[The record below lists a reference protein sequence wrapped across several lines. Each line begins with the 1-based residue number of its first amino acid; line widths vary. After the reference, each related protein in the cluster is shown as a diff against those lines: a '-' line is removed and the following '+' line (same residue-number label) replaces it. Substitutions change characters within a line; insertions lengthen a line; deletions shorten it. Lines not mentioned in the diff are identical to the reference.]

1 MCIAPDGGR
10 RLAGPE
16 TAALKAAP
24 HGIQPAGLAK
34 PAALPQKPP
43 NQRHP
48 KSDAAPFCM
57 TADVEAFMADFDLG
71 KIRNIGITAH
81 IDAGK
86 TTTTERILYYTG
98 VSHRIGEV
106 HDGNTT
112 TDYMDQ
118 ERERGITITSAAVTC
133 EWKDHRINIIDTP
146 GHIDFNIE
154 VNRSLRVL
162 DGAIFIIEGVAG
174 VQPQSET
181 NWRLADRYNVPR
193 IIFINKL
200 DRTGADF
207 FRAFA
212 TLKEKLDI
220 VALPLQLPI
229 GIEDSFLGVIDLV
242 EMKAIIWE
250 GGELGAKFHDEEI
263 PEAMKEQAAEYR
275 QNLLDTALS
284 VDNEAMEE
292 YFDKGD
298 VSVETLKRCIKAG
311 AISGAFRPVLCGT
324 AFKNKGVQPLLDAVL
339 DYLPSPVDVP
349 GIRVAPEEGQDD
361 DPNARR
367 IKADPNAPFAG
378 LAFKII
384 NDKYG
389 TLTFVRVYAGTLKS
403 SDTVMNTTKGHK
415 ERIGRMFQM
424 HADKRAEIKEVHAG
438 DIAAFVGLKDTGTG
452 DTLASSD
459 DPVVLERMAFPV
471 PVIDIS
477 VEPKTKEGVEKMTL
491 GLQKLA
497 GEDPS
502 LRLKTDQETGQT
514 ILSGMGE
521 LHLEII
527 IDRLKREYGV
537 DANIGAPQV
546 AYRETI
552 SKSHTETYTHK
563 KQSGGSGQYAE
574 VKIVFEPQ
582 ERNEGVLFENKVVGG
597 TVPKEYIPAVEK
609 GIRNQAD
616 TGVLAGFPTVDF
628 KYTLVDGKYHDVDS
642 SALAF
647 EIAAKA
653 CFREGM
659 KKAGPIILEP
669 IMDVEITTPQDHV
682 GDVVGDLNRRRGQ
695 IQNQESS
702 GSTVIVRAH
711 VPLKEMFGYISHL
724 RSMTKGRA
732 SFTMQFHHYD
742 PVPRNIADE
751 IMTKSA

>member
-1 MCIAPDGGR
+1 MSVVPLD
-10 RLAGPE
+10 
-16 TAALKAAP
+16 
-24 HGIQPAGLAK
+24 
-34 PAALPQKPP
+34 
-43 NQRHP
+43 
-48 KSDAAPFCM
+48 
-57 TADVEAFMADFDLG
+57 

-98 VSHRIGEV
+98 VSHKIGEV

-133 EWKDHRINIIDTP
+133 EWKDNRINIIDTP

-181 NWRLADRYNVPR
+181 NWRLADRYKVPR

-229 GIEDSFLGVIDLV
+229 GAEDQFLGVVDLV

-250 GGELGAKFHDEEI
+250 GGELGAKYHYEDI
-263 PEAMKEQAAEYR
+263 PEDLAELAKEHR
-275 QNLLDTALS
+275 QTLLDTALA
-284 VDNEAMEE
+284 VDDAGMEE
-292 YFDKGD
+292 YFEHGD
-298 VSVETLKRCIKAG
+298 VKIETLKRAIKRG
-311 AISGAFRPVLCGT
+311 TIDGAFRPVLCGT
-324 AFKNKGVQPLLDAVL
+324 AFKNKGVQPLLDAVI
-339 DYLPSPVDVP
+339 DYLPSPIDVP
-349 GIRVAPEEGQDD
+349 GISIAAEEGEEDNLTPEQLHEVQ
-361 DPNARR
+361 AKRRR
-367 IKADPNAPFAG
+367 IPADPKAPFAG

-389 TLTFVRVYAGTLKS
+389 TLTFVRVYAGTLKQ
-403 SDTVMNTTKGHK
+403 SDMVLNTTKGHR

-424 HADKRAEIKEVHAG
+424 HADKREEIKEVVAG

-459 DPVVLERMAFPV
+459 DPVILERMAFPV

-477 VEPKTKEGVEKMTL
+477 VEPRTKEAVEKMTL

-527 IDRLKREYGV
+527 IDRLRREYGV
-537 DANIGAPQV
+537 DCNIGAPQV

-552 SKSHTETYTHK
+552 SKPWTEIYTHK

-574 VKIVFEPQ
+574 VKIVFEPL
-582 ERNEGVLFENKVVGG
+582 ERNSGIVFENKVVGG
-597 TVPKEYIPAVEK
+597 SVPKEYIPAVEK
-609 GIRNQAD
+609 GIRVQAD

-653 CFREGM
+653 CFRDGM

-669 IMDVEITTPQDHV
+669 IMDVEVTTPQDHV
-682 GDVVGDLNRRRGQ
+682 GDVVGDLNRRRGT

-702 GSTVIVRAH
+702 GSTVIVRGH

-742 PVPRNIADE
+742 PVPRNVADE
-751 IMTKSA
+751 IMKKSA

>member
-1 MCIAPDGGR
+1 
-10 RLAGPE
+10 
-16 TAALKAAP
+16 
-24 HGIQPAGLAK
+24 
-34 PAALPQKPP
+34 
-43 NQRHP
+43 
-48 KSDAAPFCM
+48 
-57 TADVEAFMADFDLG
+57 
-71 KIRNIGITAH
+71 
-81 IDAGK
+81 
-86 TTTTERILYYTG
+86 
-98 VSHRIGEV
+98 
-106 HDGNTT
+106 
-112 TDYMDQ
+112 
-118 ERERGITITSAAVTC
+118 
-133 EWKDHRINIIDTP
+133 NIIDTP

-200 DRTGADF
+200 DRTGANF
-207 FRAFA
+207 YNAFD

-220 VALPLQLPI
+220 IAIPLQLPI
-229 GIEDSFLGVIDLV
+229 GAEENFVGVVDLIE
-242 EMKAIIWE
+242 MRAIVWE
-250 GGELGAKFHDEEI
+250 GGELGAKFHYEEI
-263 PEAMKEQAAEYR
+263 PADLKEKAAEAR

-284 VDNEAMEE
+284 VDDAAMEE

-298 VSVETLKRCIKAG
+298 VDVATLKRCIKKGTIAG
-311 AISGAFRPVLCGT
+311 DFRPVLCGT
-324 AFKNKGVQPLLDAVL
+324 AFKNKGVQPLLDAVI
-339 DYLPSPVDVP
+339 DFLPAPNDVEGIRIAPPEDEEVDENKLPIIPVD
-349 GIRVAPEEGQDD
+349 
-361 DPNARR
+361 PNG
-367 IKADPNAPFAG
+367 KFAG

-389 TLTFVRVYAGTLKS
+389 TLTFVRVYRGVLKTG
-403 SDTVMNTTKGHK
+403 DTVLNTTKGHK
-415 ERIGRMFQM
+415 ERIGRIYQM
-424 HADKRAEIKEVHAG
+424 HADKREELSEVHAG
-438 DIAAFVGLKDTGTG
+438 DIAAFVGLKDSQTG
-452 DTLASSD
+452 DTLAD
-459 DPVVLERMAFPV
+459 PADPVVLERMTFPI

-477 VEPKTKEGVEKMTL
+477 VEPKTKDGVEKMTL
-491 GLQKLA
+491 ALQKLS

-521 LHLEII
+521 LHLDII
-527 IDRLKREYGV
+527 IDRLRREYGV

-552 SKSHTETYTHK
+552 TQTHVETYTHK
-563 KQSGGSGQYAE
+563 KQSGGSGQFAE
-574 VKIVFEPQ
+574 VKIEFAPV
-582 ERNEGVLFENKVVGG
+582 ERNEGISFENKVVGG
-597 TVPKEYIPAVEK
+597 TVPKEYIPAVDK
-609 GIRNQAD
+609 GIQAQAT

-628 KYTLVDGKYHDVDS
+628 KFTLLDGKYHDVDS

-659 KKAGPIILEP
+659 KKAGPVILEP
-669 IMDVEITTPQDHV
+669 IMDVEVTTPNDHV
-682 GDVVGDLNRRRGQ
+682 GDVVGDLNRRRGM
-695 IQNQESS
+695 IQSQETA
-702 GSTVIVRAH
+702 GSTVMVRAA

-742 PVPRNIADE
+742 PVPRNVAEE
-751 IMTKSA
+751 IMAQSA

>member
-1 MCIAPDGGR
+1 MSATPLD
-10 RLAGPE
+10 
-16 TAALKAAP
+16 
-24 HGIQPAGLAK
+24 
-34 PAALPQKPP
+34 
-43 NQRHP
+43 
-48 KSDAAPFCM
+48 
-57 TADVEAFMADFDLG
+57 

-98 VSHRIGEV
+98 VSHKIGEV
-106 HDGNTT
+106 HEGNTT
-112 TDYMDQ
+112 TDYMEQ

-133 EWKDHRINIIDTP
+133 EWKGTRINIIDTP

-207 FRAFA
+207 YRAFA

-229 GIEDSFLGVIDLV
+229 GEEENFQGVIDLV
-242 EMKAIIWE
+242 ENKAIIWE
-250 GGELGAKFHDEEI
+250 GGELGAKYHDEPI
-263 PEAMKEQAAEYR
+263 PAALAERAAEYR

-284 VDNEAMEE
+284 VDEKAMEE
-292 YFDKGD
+292 YFENGD
-298 VSVETLKRCIKAG
+298 VSVETLKRCIKKG
-311 AISGAFRPVLCGT
+311 TIQGDFRPVLCGT
-324 AFKNKGVQPLLDAVL
+324 AFKNKGVQPLLDAVI

-349 GIRVAPEEGQDD
+349 GISVASEEGEEEGLDADQIKEL
-361 DPNARR
+361 AAKRRR
-367 IKADPNAPFAG
+367 IKADPTAPFAG

-389 TLTFVRVYAGTLKS
+389 TLTFVRVYSGTLKS
-403 SDTVMNTTKGHK
+403 GDMVMNTTKGHR

-424 HADKRAEIKEVHAG
+424 HADKRAEIKEVAAG

-452 DTLASSD
+452 DTLASSE

-477 VEPKTKEGVEKMTL
+477 VEPRTKEAVEKMTI

-502 LRLKTDQETGQT
+502 LRLRTDQETGQT

-527 IDRLKREYGV
+527 IDRLRREYNV
-537 DANIGAPQV
+537 DCNIGAPQV

-552 SKSHTETYTHK
+552 SLAHTETYTHK

-574 VKIVFEPQ
+574 VKIVFEPL
-582 ERNEGVLFENKVVGG
+582 ERNSGIVFENQVVGG
-597 TVPKEYIPAVEK
+597 SVPKEYIPAVEK
-609 GIRNQAD
+609 GIRVQAD

-628 KYTLVDGKYHDVDS
+628 KFTLVDGKYHDVDS

-682 GDVVGDLNRRRGQ
+682 GDVVGDLNRRRGM

-702 GSTVIVRAH
+702 GTTVIVRAH

-742 PVPRNIADE
+742 PVPRNVADE
-751 IMTKSA
+751 IMKKSA

>member
-1 MCIAPDGGR
+1 MGQ
-10 RLAGPE
+10 
-16 TAALKAAP
+16 AAP
-24 HGIQPAGLAK
+24 LRRRP
-34 PAALPQKPP
+34 ALPHGGLTVAHSPL
-43 NQRHP
+43 
-48 KSDAAPFCM
+48 
-57 TADVEAFMADFDLG
+57 E

-98 VSHRIGEV
+98 KSHKIGEV

-112 TDYMDQ
+112 TDYMEQ
-118 ERERGITITSAAVTC
+118 ERERGITITSAAVTAM
-133 EWKDHRINIIDTP
+133 WNDNRINIIDTP

-207 FRAFA
+207 YKAAA
-212 TLKEKLDI
+212 TLTEKLGI
-220 VALPLQLPI
+220 NWVALQLPI
-229 GIEDSFLGVIDLV
+229 GIEDQLKGVVDLV
-242 EMKAIIWE
+242 EMKALIWE
-250 GGELGAKFHDEEI
+250 GDELGAKYHEAPI
-263 PEAMKEQAAEYR
+263 PADMADKVAEFR
-275 QNLLDTALS
+275 QKLLDTA
-284 VDNEAMEE
+284 VGIDETAMEE
-292 YFDKGD
+292 YFADGD
-298 VSVETLKRCIKAG
+298 VTVATLKRCIKKG
-311 AISGAFRPVLCGT
+311 TISGEFRPVLCGS
-324 AFKNKGVQPLLDAVL
+324 AFKNKGVQPLLDAVI
-339 DYLPSPVDVP
+339 DYLPSPVDVE
-349 GIRVAPEEGQDD
+349 GIKVAPEEGQDET
-361 DPNARR
+361 AERR
-367 IKADPNAPFAG
+367 IIPVKPEGPFAG

-389 TLTFVRVYAGTLKS
+389 NLTFVRVYSGVLRQG
-403 SDTVMNTTKGHK
+403 DMVMNTTKGHK

-424 HADKRAEIKEVHAG
+424 HADKREEIKEVIAG

-452 DTLASSD
+452 DTLASAE

-477 VEPKTKEGVEKMTL
+477 VEPKTKDAVEKMSIGL
-491 GLQKLA
+491 GKLA

-502 LRLKTDQETGQT
+502 LRVKTDQETGQT

-527 IDRLKREYGV
+527 VDRLRREYNV
-537 DANIGAPQV
+537 DCNIGAPQV

-552 SKSHTETYTHK
+552 TKPHTETYTHK

-574 VKIVFEPQ
+574 VKIIFEPL
-582 ERNEGVLFENKVVGG
+582 ERNTGIEFVNAIVGG
-597 TVPKEYIPAVEK
+597 SVPKEYIPAVDK
-609 GIRNQAD
+609 GIKVQAD

-628 KYTLVDGKYHDVDS
+628 KFSLVDGKYHDVDS

-659 KKAGPIILEP
+659 KKAGPVILEP
-669 IMDVEITTPQDHV
+669 IMDVEVTTPQDHV
-682 GDVVGDLNRRRGQ
+682 GDVVGDLNRRRGV
-695 IQNQESS
+695 IQNQDMAGTS
-702 GSTVIVRAH
+702 VIVRAH
-711 VPLKEMFGYISHL
+711 VPLKEMFGYISNL
-724 RSMTKGRA
+724 RGMTKGRA
-732 SFTMQFHHYD
+732 SFSMQFHHYD
-742 PVPRNIADE
+742 PVPRNVADE
-751 IMTKSA
+751 IMKAAG

>member
-1 MCIAPDGGR
+1 MPGTSLD
-10 RLAGPE
+10 RL
-16 TAALKAAP
+16 
-24 HGIQPAGLAK
+24 
-34 PAALPQKPP
+34 
-43 NQRHP
+43 
-48 KSDAAPFCM
+48 
-57 TADVEAFMADFDLG
+57 
-71 KIRNIGITAH
+71 RNIGITAH

-112 TDYMDQ
+112 TDYMEQ

-207 FRAFA
+207 YRANQ
-212 TLKEKLDI
+212 TLKDKLDI

-229 GIEDSFLGVIDLV
+229 GIEDKFLGVVDLV
-242 EMKAIIWE
+242 EMKAVIWE
-250 GGELGAKFHDEEI
+250 GGELGARYHDEPI
-263 PEAMKEQAAEYR
+263 PADLLEQAKEYR
-275 QNLLDTALS
+275 QTLLDTALS
-284 VDNEAMEE
+284 VDDAAMEE

-298 VSVETLKRCIKAG
+298 VAVATLKRCIKAG
-311 AISGAFRPVLCGT
+311 TISGAFRPVLCGT
-324 AFKNKGVQPLLDAVL
+324 AFKNKGVQPLLDAVV

-349 GIRVAPEEGQDD
+349 GISIAAGEGEEDGEYSDR
-361 DPNARR
+361 RR

-403 SDTVMNTTKGHK
+403 GDTVLNTTKDHR

-424 HADKRAEIKEVHAG
+424 HADKRAEIKEVSAG
-438 DIAAFVGLKDTGTG
+438 DIAAFVGLKDTVTG
-452 DTLASSD
+452 DTLAAAS

-477 VEPKTKEGVEKMTL
+477 VEPRTKEAVEKMSL

-502 LRLKTDQETGQT
+502 LRLRTDQESGQT

-527 IDRLKREYGV
+527 IDRLRREYGV
-537 DANIGAPQV
+537 EADIGAPQV

-552 SKSHTETYTHK
+552 TRPHTETYTHK
-563 KQSGGSGQYAE
+563 KQTGGSGQYAE
-574 VKIVFEPQ
+574 VKIVFEPM
-582 ERNEGVLFENKVVGG
+582 ERNAGVVFENKVVGG
-597 TVPKEYIPAVEK
+597 SVPKEYIPAVEK
-609 GIRNQAD
+609 GIKVQAD

-653 CFREGM
+653 CFRDGM
-659 KKAGPIILEP
+659 KKAAPIILEP
-669 IMDVEITTPQDHV
+669 IMDVEVTTPNDHV
-682 GDVVGDLNRRRGQ
+682 GDVVGDLNRRRGHV
-695 IQNQESS
+695 QNQESS

-711 VPLKEMFGYISHL
+711 VPLKEMFGYISDL

-751 IMTKSA
+751 IMAKSA

>member
-1 MCIAPDGGR
+1 MARSHPIDR
-10 RLAGPE
+10 YRNF
-16 TAALKAAP
+16 
-24 HGIQPAGLAK
+24 GI
-34 PAALPQKPP
+34 
-43 NQRHP
+43 
-48 KSDAAPFCM
+48 M
-57 TADVEAFMADFDLG
+57 
-71 KIRNIGITAH
+71 AH

-98 VSHRIGEV
+98 KSHRIGEV

-112 TDYMDQ
+112 TDYMEQ
-118 ERERGITITSAAVTC
+118 ERERGITITSAAVTAV
-133 EWKDHRINIIDTP
+133 WKDYRINVIDTP

-162 DGAIFIIEGVAG
+162 DGAVFIIEGVAG

-207 FRAFA
+207 YRAA
-212 TLKEKLDI
+212 DTLTEKLGI
-220 VALPLQLPI
+220 NWVTLQLPI
-229 GIEDSFLGVIDLV
+229 GIEDTFKGVVDLV
-242 EMKAIIWE
+242 EMKAIIWK
-250 GGELGAKFHDEEI
+250 GDELGALYEDAPI
-263 PEAMKEQAAEYR
+263 PADLADKAAEYR
-275 QNLLDTALS
+275 QKLVDT
-284 VDNEAMEE
+284 VVGIDNTAMEE

-298 VSVETLKRCIKAG
+298 VSVETLKRCIKLG
-311 AISGAFRPVLCGT
+311 TISGEFRPVLCGT
-324 AFKNKGVQPLLDAVL
+324 AFKNKGVQPLLDAVV
-339 DYLPSPVDVP
+339 DYLPSPIDVP
-349 GIRVAPEEGQDD
+349 GIKVAPDEGFDETQE
-361 DPNARR
+361 RR
-367 IKADPNAPFAG
+367 HIPADETAPFAG

-389 TLTFVRVYAGTLKS
+389 NLTFVRVYRGTLRQG
-403 SDTVMNTTKGHK
+403 DMIMNTTKGHR

-424 HADKRAEIKEVHAG
+424 HADKREEIKEVIAG

-452 DTLASSD
+452 DTLASQD

-477 VEPKTKEGVEKMTL
+477 VEPKTKDAVEKMQIGL
-491 GLQKLA
+491 GKLA

-502 LRLKTDQETGQT
+502 LRVKTDQESGQT

-527 IDRLKREYGV
+527 VDRLRREYNV
-537 DANIGAPQV
+537 ECNIGAPQV

-552 SKSHTETYTHK
+552 TKPHTEIYTHK

-574 VKIVFEPQ
+574 VKIVFEPK
-582 ERNEGVLFENKVVGG
+582 ERNEGIEFVNGVVGG
-597 TVPKEYIPAVEK
+597 SVPREYIPAVEK
-609 GIRNQAD
+609 GIKVQAD

-628 KYTLVDGKYHDVDS
+628 KYTLIDGKYHDVDS

-659 KKAGPIILEP
+659 KKASPVILEP
-669 IMDVEITTPQDHV
+669 IMDVEVTTPQDHV
-682 GDVVGDLNRRRGQ
+682 GDVVGDLNRRRGV
-695 IQNQESS
+695 IQSQDMAGTS
-702 GSTVIVRAH
+702 VIVRAH
-711 VPLKEMFGYISHL
+711 VPLKEMFGYISNL
-724 RSMTKGRA
+724 RGMTKGRA
-732 SFTMQFHHYD
+732 SFSMQFHHYD
-742 PVPRNIADE
+742 PVPRNVADE
-751 IMTKSA
+751 IMKKSA

>member
-1 MCIAPDGGR
+1 M
-10 RLAGPE
+10 AGTP
-16 TAALKAAP
+16 L
-24 HGIQPAGLAK
+24 
-34 PAALPQKPP
+34 
-43 NQRHP
+43 
-48 KSDAAPFCM
+48 D
-57 TADVEAFMADFDLG
+57 

-98 VSHRIGEV
+98 MSHRIGEV

-112 TDYMDQ
+112 TDYMEQ

-133 EWKDHRINIIDTP
+133 EWNDHRINIIDTP

-200 DRTGADF
+200 DRTGGDF

-229 GIEDSFLGVIDLV
+229 GAEDKFAGVVDLV
-242 EMKAIIWE
+242 EMQAIIWE
-250 GGELGAKFHDEEI
+250 GGELGAKYHYEPI
-263 PEAMKEQAAEYR
+263 PADLAEQAKEYR
-275 QNLLDTALS
+275 QLLLDTALS
-284 VDNEAMEE
+284 VDDAAMEE
-292 YFDKGD
+292 YFEKGD
-298 VSVETLKRCIKAG
+298 VEVATLKRCIKAG
-311 AISGAFRPVLCGT
+311 TISGAFRPVLCGT
-324 AFKNKGVQPLLDAVL
+324 AFKNKGVQPLLDAVV
-339 DYLPSPVDVP
+339 DYLPSPIDVP
-349 GIRVAPEEGQDD
+349 GISIAAGEGEEDGEHSDR
-361 DPNARR
+361 RR
-367 IKADPNAPFAG
+367 IKADPSAPFAG

-403 SDTVMNTTKGHK
+403 GDTVMNTTKGHR

-452 DTLASSD
+452 DTLASQQ

-477 VEPKTKEGVEKMTL
+477 VEPRTKEAVEKMSL

-497 GEDPS
+497 AEDPS
-502 LRLKTDQETGQT
+502 LRLRTDQETGQT

-527 IDRLKREYGV
+527 IDRLRREYGV

-552 SKSHTETYTHK
+552 SRPHTETYTH
-563 KQSGGSGQYAE
+563 QEADRRLRPVRGGEDRVRAAGPQRGRGVREQGGRRVGAEGIHPRGGEGHQAAGRDRRAGRLPDGGLQVLAARRQVPRCRLLDAGVRDRREVVLPRRHEAGRADHPGAADGRGGHHAGGSCGRCGGRPEPPPRHDPEPGEHRIDGDRAGPCSPEGDVRLHFRSAKHDQGTGVVHHAVPPLRSGAAE
-574 VKIVFEPQ
+574 HRGRDHGQ
-582 ERNEGVLFENKVVGG
+582 ERMRVV
-597 TVPKEYIPAVEK
+597 
-609 GIRNQAD
+609 
-616 TGVLAGFPTVDF
+616 FP
-628 KYTLVDGKYHDVDS
+628 
-642 SALAF
+642 
-647 EIAAKA
+647 
-653 CFREGM
+653 
-659 KKAGPIILEP
+659 
-669 IMDVEITTPQDHV
+669 
-682 GDVVGDLNRRRGQ
+682 
-695 IQNQESS
+695 
-702 GSTVIVRAH
+702 
-711 VPLKEMFGYISHL
+711 
-724 RSMTKGRA
+724 
-732 SFTMQFHHYD
+732 
-742 PVPRNIADE
+742 
-751 IMTKSA
+751 

>member
-1 MCIAPDGGR
+1 MSA
-10 RLAGPE
+10 
-16 TAALKAAP
+16 
-24 HGIQPAGLAK
+24 
-34 PAALPQKPP
+34 
-43 NQRHP
+43 
-48 KSDAAPFCM
+48 KSD
-57 TADVEAFMADFDLG
+57 LSL
-71 KIRNIGITAH
+71 IRNIGITAH

-98 VSHRIGEV
+98 VSHKIGEV
-106 HDGNTT
+106 HEGNTT
-112 TDYMDQ
+112 TDYMAQ

-133 EWKDHRINIIDTP
+133 EWEGRRINIIDTP

-200 DRTGADF
+200 DRTGANF
-207 FRAFA
+207 YYAFD

-220 VALPLQLPI
+220 VAIPLQLPI
-229 GIEDSFLGVIDLV
+229 GAEENFVGVVDLV
-242 EMKAIIWE
+242 EMRAIVWE
-250 GGELGAKFHDEEI
+250 GGELGAKFHYEEI
-263 PEAMKEQAAEYR
+263 PDDLKEKAAEAR

-284 VDNEAMEE
+284 VDDAAMEE

-298 VSVETLKRCIKAG
+298 VDVATLKRCIKKG
-311 AISGAFRPVLCGT
+311 TIKGEFRPVLCGT
-324 AFKNKGVQPLLDAVL
+324 AFKNKGVQPLLDAVI
-339 DYLPSPVDVP
+339 DFLPAPDDVEGIRIAPPEDEEVDENKLPIIPVDP
-349 GIRVAPEEGQDD
+349 DG
-361 DPNARR
+361 
-367 IKADPNAPFAG
+367 KFAG

-389 TLTFVRVYAGTLKS
+389 TLTFVRVYRGVLRTG
-403 SDTVMNTTKGHK
+403 DTVLNTTKGHK
-415 ERIGRMFQM
+415 ERIGRIFQM
-424 HADKRAEIKEVHAG
+424 HADKREELKEVHAG
-438 DIAAFVGLKDTGTG
+438 DIAAFVGLKDTQTG
-452 DTLASSD
+452 DTLAD
-459 DPVVLERMAFPV
+459 PADPVVLERMSFPI

-477 VEPKTKEGVEKMTL
+477 VEPKTKDGVEKMTL
-491 GLQKLA
+491 ALQKLS

-521 LHLEII
+521 LHLDII
-527 IDRLKREYGV
+527 IDRLRREYGV

-552 SKSHTETYTHK
+552 TQAHTETYTHK
-563 KQSGGSGQYAE
+563 KQSGGSGQFAE
-574 VKIVFEPQ
+574 VKIEFAPV
-582 ERNEGVLFENKVVGG
+582 ERNEGISFENKVVGG
-597 TVPKEYIPAVEK
+597 TVPKEYIPAVDK
-609 GIRNQAD
+609 GIQAQAS

-628 KYTLVDGKYHDVDS
+628 KFTLLDGKYHDVDS

-659 KKAGPIILEP
+659 KKAGPVILEP
-669 IMDVEITTPQDHV
+669 IMDVEVTTPNDHV
-682 GDVVGDLNRRRGQ
+682 GDVVGDLNRRRGM
-695 IQNQESS
+695 IQSQETS
-702 GSTVIVRAH
+702 GSTVMVRAM

-742 PVPRNIADE
+742 PVSRNVAEE
-751 IMTKSA
+751 IMAQSA

>member
-1 MCIAPDGGR
+1 VTSTTP
-10 RLAGPE
+10 L
-16 TAALKAAP
+16 
-24 HGIQPAGLAK
+24 GL
-34 PAALPQKPP
+34 
-43 NQRHP
+43 
-48 KSDAAPFCM
+48 
-57 TADVEAFMADFDLG
+57 
-71 KIRNIGITAH
+71 IRNIGITAH

-98 VSHRIGEV
+98 VSHKIGEV

-112 TDYMDQ
+112 TDYMEQ

-133 EWKDHRINIIDTP
+133 EWKNHRINIIDTP

-207 FRAFA
+207 FRAFD

-229 GIEDSFLGVIDLV
+229 GIEENFVGVVDLV

-250 GGELGAKFHDEEI
+250 GGELGAAFHDAPI
-263 PEAMKEQAAEYR
+263 PDDMADKVAEYR
-275 QNLLDTALS
+275 EALLDTALS
-284 VDNEAMEE
+284 VDTVAMEE
-292 YFDKGD
+292 YFEKGD

-311 AISGAFRPVLCGT
+311 TISGAFRPVLCGT

-339 DYLPSPVDVP
+339 DYLPSPIDVP
-349 GIRVAPEEGQDD
+349 GIKVAADEGEDDTPEAAAKRRVIPANPD
-361 DPNARR
+361 
-367 IKADPNAPFAG
+367 APFAG

-389 TLTFVRVYAGTLKS
+389 TLTFVRVYSGTLKS
-403 SDTVMNTTKGHK
+403 GDTVMNTTKEHR

-424 HADKRAEIKEVHAG
+424 HADKRAEIKEVSAG

-452 DTLASSD
+452 DTLASSE

-552 SKSHTETYTHK
+552 SRAHTETYTHK

-574 VKIVFEPQ
+574 VKIIFEPL
-582 ERNEGVLFENKVVGG
+582 ERNEGVVFDNKIVGG
-597 TVPKEYIPAVEK
+597 AIPKEYIPAVEK
-609 GIRNQAD
+609 GIKVQAD
-616 TGVLAGFPTVDF
+616 TGVLAGFQTVDF

-669 IMDVEITTPQDHV
+669 IMDVEVTTPNDHV
-682 GDVVGDLNRRRGQ
+682 GDVVGDLNRRRGM

-742 PVPRNIADE
+742 PVPRNVADE
-751 IMTKSA
+751 IMAKSA

>member
-1 MCIAPDGGR
+1 M
-10 RLAGPE
+10 
-16 TAALKAAP
+16 
-24 HGIQPAGLAK
+24 
-34 PAALPQKPP
+34 
-43 NQRHP
+43 
-48 KSDAAPFCM
+48 SDTPL
-57 TADVEAFMADFDLG
+57 DR
-71 KIRNIGITAH
+71 IRNIGITAH

-98 VSHRIGEV
+98 VSHKIGEV

-112 TDYMDQ
+112 TDYMEQ

-133 EWKDHRINIIDTP
+133 EWKDTRINIIDTP

-207 FRAFA
+207 YRAFD

-229 GIEDSFLGVIDLV
+229 GEEDKFLGVVDLV

-250 GGELGAKFHDEEI
+250 GGELGAKYHYEDI
-263 PEAMKEQAAEYR
+263 PADLAAKAAEHR
-275 QNLLDTALS
+275 QTLLDTAVS
-284 VDNEAMEE
+284 VDEKAMEE
-292 YFDKGD
+292 YFEKGD
-298 VSVETLKRCIKAG
+298 VSIETLKACIKKG
-311 AISGAFRPVLCGT
+311 TISGEFRPVLCGT
-324 AFKNKGVQPLLDAVL
+324 AFKNKGVQPLLDAVI
-339 DYLPSPVDVP
+339 DYLPSPIDVP
-349 GIRVAPEEGQDD
+349 GIAVALDEGVDETLHPD
-361 DPNARR
+361 RRR
-367 IKADPNAPFAG
+367 IPANPKAPFAG

-403 SDTVMNTTKGHK
+403 GDTVMNTTKGHR

-424 HADKRAEIKEVHAG
+424 HADKRAEIKEVEAG

-477 VEPKTKEGVEKMTL
+477 VEPRTKEAVEKMTL

-502 LRLKTDQETGQT
+502 LRLRTDQETGQT

-527 IDRLKREYGV
+527 IDRLRREYGV
-537 DANIGAPQV
+537 DCNIGAPQV

-552 SKSHTETYTHK
+552 SRPHTEIYTHK
-563 KQSGGSGQYAE
+563 KQTGGSGQYAE
-574 VKIVFEPQ
+574 VKILFEPM
-582 ERNEGVLFENKVVGG
+582 ERNGGVVFENKVVGG
-597 TVPKEYIPAVEK
+597 SIPKEYIPAVEK
-609 GIRNQAD
+609 GIRVQAD

-628 KYTLVDGKYHDVDS
+628 KYTLTDGKYHDVDS

-659 KKAGPIILEP
+659 KKASPIILEP
-669 IMDVEITTPQDHV
+669 IMDVEVTTPQDHV

-702 GSTVIVRAH
+702 GSTIIVRAL

-751 IMTKSA
+751 IMAKSA

>member
-1 MCIAPDGGR
+1 
-10 RLAGPE
+10 
-16 TAALKAAP
+16 
-24 HGIQPAGLAK
+24 
-34 PAALPQKPP
+34 
-43 NQRHP
+43 
-48 KSDAAPFCM
+48 
-57 TADVEAFMADFDLG
+57 MARTPLNN
-71 KIRNIGITAH
+71 IRNIGITAH

-98 VSHRIGEV
+98 KSHKIGEV
-106 HDGNTT
+106 HEGNTT

-118 ERERGITITSAAVTC
+118 ERERGITITSAAVTA
-133 EWKDHRINIIDTP
+133 EWKGHRINVIDTP

-162 DGAIFIIEGVAG
+162 DGAVFVIEGVAG

-193 IIFINKL
+193 IIYINKL

-207 FRAFA
+207 YRAA
-212 TLKEKLDI
+212 DTLTEKLGI
-220 VALPLQLPI
+220 TWVALQLPI
-229 GIEDSFLGVIDLV
+229 GIEDTLKGVVDLV
-242 EMKAIIWE
+242 EMKALIWE
-250 GGELGAKFHDEEI
+250 GDELGAKYHDAPI
-263 PEAMKEQAAEYR
+263 PDDLKEKAAEYR
-275 QNLLDTALS
+275 QLLLDTALS
-284 VDNEAMEE
+284 VDDAAMEE

-298 VSVETLKRCIKAG
+298 VSIETLKKCIKKG
-311 AISGAFRPVLCGT
+311 TISGAFRPVVCGSS
-324 AFKNKGVQPLLDAVL
+324 FKNKGVQPLLDAVV
-339 DYLPSPVDVP
+339 DYLPSPVEVA
-349 GIRVAPEEGQDD
+349 GIMVAPEEGEEENLD
-361 DPNARR
+361 RR
-367 IKADPNAPFAG
+367 IIEVSETAPFSA
-378 LAFKII
+378 LAFKMI

-389 TLTFVRVYAGTLKS
+389 NLTFIRVYAGVVRQG
-403 SDTVMNTTKGHK
+403 DTVLNTAKGNK

-424 HADKRAEIKEVHAG
+424 HADKREEVKEVFAG
-438 DIAAFVGLKDTGTG
+438 DIVAIVGLKDTLTG
-452 DTLASSD
+452 DTLAD
-459 DPVVLERMAFPV
+459 PADPVVLERMAFPV

-477 VEPKTKEGVEKMTL
+477 VEPKSKDGVEKMTL

-497 GEDPS
+497 SEDPS

-552 SKSHTETYTHK
+552 TKSHTEIYTHK

-574 VKIVFEPQ
+574 VKITFEPK
-582 ERNEGVLFENKVVGG
+582 ERNEGVEFVNAVVGG
-597 TVPKEYIPAVEK
+597 SVPKEYIPAVDK
-609 GIRNQAD
+609 GIKVQAE

-628 KYTLVDGKYHDVDS
+628 KFSLVDGKYHDVDS

-659 KKAGPIILEP
+659 KKAGPVILEP
-669 IMDVEITTPQDHV
+669 IMDVEVTTPQDHV
-682 GDVVGDLNRRRGQ
+682 GDVVGDLNRRRGV
-695 IQNQESS
+695 IQSQDMAGTS
-702 GSTVIVRAH
+702 VIVRAH
-711 VPLKEMFGYISHL
+711 VPLKEMFGYISNL
-724 RSMTKGRA
+724 RGMTKGRA
-732 SFTMQFHHYD
+732 SFSMSFHHYD
-742 PVPRNIADE
+742 PVPRNVAEEIAK
-751 IMTKSA
+751 KSA

>member
-1 MCIAPDGGR
+1 MSVTP
-10 RLAGPE
+10 LA
-16 TAALKAAP
+16 
-24 HGIQPAGLAK
+24 
-34 PAALPQKPP
+34 
-43 NQRHP
+43 R
-48 KSDAAPFCM
+48 
-57 TADVEAFMADFDLG
+57 
-71 KIRNIGITAH
+71 IRNIGITAH

-98 VSHRIGEV
+98 VSHKIGEV

-207 FRAFA
+207 FRAFD

-229 GIEDSFLGVIDLV
+229 GIEDTFVGVVDLV
-242 EMKAIIWE
+242 EMNAIIWE
-250 GGELGAKFHDEEI
+250 GGELGAKYHTEAI
-263 PEAMKEQAAEYR
+263 PEELAAQAAEYR
-275 QNLLDTALS
+275 QLLLDTAVS

-292 YFDKGD
+292 YFEHGD
-298 VSVETLKRCIKAG
+298 VAVDTLKRCIKAG
-311 AISGAFRPVLCGT
+311 TISGAFRPVLCGT

-339 DYLPSPVDVP
+339 DYLPSPIDVP
-349 GIRVAPEEGQDD
+349 GISIAAEEGEEDGD
-361 DPNARR
+361 FSDRRR
-367 IKADPNAPFAG
+367 IKADPKAPFAG

-403 SDTVMNTTKGHK
+403 GDTVMNTTKDHK
-415 ERIGRMFQM
+415 ERVGRMFQM
-424 HADKRAEIKEVHAG
+424 HADKRAEIKEVEAG

-452 DTLASSD
+452 DTLASQD

-477 VEPKTKEGVEKMTL
+477 VEPKTKDGVEKMTI

-502 LRLKTDQETGQT
+502 LRLRTDQESGQI

-527 IDRLKREYGV
+527 IDRLRREYGV

-552 SKSHTETYTHK
+552 SKTHTEIYTHK
-563 KQSGGSGQYAE
+563 KQTGGSGQFAE
-574 VKIVFEPQ
+574 VKIVFAPQ
-582 ERNEGVLFENKVVGG
+582 ERNAGVLFENKVVGG
-597 TVPKEYIPAVEK
+597 TVPREYIPAVEK
-609 GIRNQAD
+609 GIRVQAD

-628 KYTLVDGKYHDVDS
+628 KYTLIDGKYHDVNS

-669 IMDVEITTPQDHV
+669 IMDVEVTTPQDHV
-682 GDVVGDLNRRRGQ
+682 GDVVGDINRRRGM
-695 IQNQESS
+695 IQNQESA

-711 VPLKEMFGYISHL
+711 VPLKEMFGYISDL

-732 SFTMQFHHYD
+732 SFTMQFNHYE
-742 PVPRNIADE
+742 PVPRNIADD
-751 IMTKSA
+751 IMAKSA

>member
-1 MCIAPDGGR
+1 MS
-10 RLAGPE
+10 
-16 TAALKAAP
+16 T
-24 HGIQPAGLAK
+24 
-34 PAALPQKPP
+34 
-43 NQRHP
+43 
-48 KSDAAPFCM
+48 
-57 TADVEAFMADFDLG
+57 DLS

-98 VSHRIGEV
+98 VSHKIGEV

-112 TDYMDQ
+112 TDYMEQ

-162 DGAIFIIEGVAG
+162 DGAVFIIEGVAG

-207 FRAFA
+207 YRAFD

-229 GIEDSFLGVIDLV
+229 GIEDQFVGVVDLI

-250 GGELGAKFHDEEI
+250 GGELGAKFHDAPI
-263 PEAMKEQAAEYR
+263 PDDLMEKAKEAR

-284 VDNEAMEE
+284 VDDAGMEE

-298 VSVETLKRCIKAG
+298 VEVATLKRAIKTG
-311 AISGAFRPVLCGT
+311 TITGAFRPVLCGT

-339 DYLPSPVDVP
+339 DYLPAPIDVP
-349 GIRVAPEEGQDD
+349 GISIAAEEGEEDGEFSD
-361 DPNARR
+361 RRR

-389 TLTFVRVYAGTLKS
+389 ALTFVRVYAGTLRTG
-403 SDTVMNTTKGHK
+403 DTVMNTTKEEK
-415 ERIGRMFQM
+415 QRVGRMFQM
-424 HADKRAEIKEVHAG
+424 HADKRAEIKEVSAG
-438 DIAAFVGLKDTGTG
+438 DIAAFVGLKDTTTG
-452 DTLASSD
+452 DTLASMD

-477 VEPKTKEGVEKMTL
+477 VEPATKDSVEKMTI

-497 GEDPS
+497 SEDPS
-502 LRLKTDQETGQT
+502 LRLKTDQESGQT

-527 IDRLKREYGV
+527 IDRLRREFGV
-537 DANIGAPQV
+537 QANVGAPQV

-552 SKSHTETYTHK
+552 SKAHTEIYTHK

-574 VKIVFEPQ
+574 VKIIFEPT
-582 ERNEGVLFENKVVGG
+582 ERNTGVVFENKVVGG
-597 TVPKEYIPAVEK
+597 AIPKEYIPAVEK
-609 GIRNQAD
+609 GIKVQAD
-616 TGVLAGFPTVDF
+616 TGVLAGFQTVDF
-628 KYTLVDGKYHDVDS
+628 KFTLVDGKYHDVDS

-659 KKAGPIILEP
+659 KKATPIILEP
-669 IMDVEITTPQDHV
+669 IMDVEVTTPNDHV

-702 GSTVIVRAH
+702 GSTVMVRAH
-711 VPLKEMFGYISHL
+711 VPLKEMFGYISDL

-742 PVPRNIADE
+742 PVPRNVADE
-751 IMTKSA
+751 IVKKSA

>member
-1 MCIAPDGGR
+1 MRARGEKPHIAPVSVWRSKVSGTPLD
-10 RLAGPE
+10 
-16 TAALKAAP
+16 
-24 HGIQPAGLAK
+24 
-34 PAALPQKPP
+34 
-43 NQRHP
+43 
-48 KSDAAPFCM
+48 
-57 TADVEAFMADFDLG
+57 

-98 VSHRIGEV
+98 VSHKIGEV

-133 EWKDHRINIIDTP
+133 EWQGTRINIIDTP

-200 DRTGADF
+200 DRTGGNF
-207 FRAFA
+207 FRAFD

-229 GIEDSFLGVIDLV
+229 GEEEKFRGVVDLV

-250 GGELGAKFHDEEI
+250 GGELGAKYHDEPI
-263 PEAMKEQAAEYR
+263 PAELAEQAAEYR
-275 QNLLDTALS
+275 QTLLDTAVS
-284 VDNEAMEE
+284 VDEKAMEE
-292 YFDKGD
+292 YFEKGD
-298 VSVETLKRCIKAG
+298 VSVATLKACIKKG
-311 AISGAFRPVLCGT
+311 TISGEFRPVLCGT
-324 AFKNKGVQPLLDAVL
+324 AFKNKGVQPLLDAVV
-339 DYLPSPVDVP
+339 DYLPSPIDVP
-349 GIRVAPEEGQDD
+349 GIAVALDEGVDETLHPD
-361 DPNARR
+361 RRR
-367 IKADPNAPFAG
+367 IPANPKAPFAG

-403 SDTVMNTTKGHK
+403 GDTVMNTTKGHR

-424 HADKRAEIKEVHAG
+424 HADKRAEIKEVEAG

-477 VEPKTKEGVEKMTL
+477 VEPRTKEAVEKMTL

-502 LRLKTDQETGQT
+502 LRLRTDQETGQT

-527 IDRLKREYGV
+527 IDRLRREYGV
-537 DANIGAPQV
+537 DCNIGAPQV

-552 SKSHTETYTHK
+552 SKAHTETYTHK
-563 KQSGGSGQYAE
+563 KQTGGSGQYAE
-574 VKIVFEPQ
+574 VKINFEPM
-582 ERNEGVLFENKVVGG
+582 ERNGGVVFENKVVGG
-597 TVPKEYIPAVEK
+597 SIPKEYIPAVEK
-609 GIRNQAD
+609 GIRVQAD

-628 KYTLVDGKYHDVDS
+628 KYTLLDGKYHDVDS

-653 CFREGM
+653 CFRDGM
-659 KKAGPIILEP
+659 KKASPIILEP
-669 IMDVEITTPQDHV
+669 IMDVEVTTPQDHV

-702 GSTVIVRAH
+702 GSTIIVRAL

-751 IMTKSA
+751 IMAKSA

>member
-1 MCIAPDGGR
+1 MAGGVQR
-10 RLAGPE
+10 KPGR
-16 TAALKAAP
+16 AL
-24 HGIQPAGLAK
+24 
-34 PAALPQKPP
+34 
-43 NQRHP
+43 R
-48 KSDAAPFCM
+48 FCLWRP
-57 TADVEAFMADFDLG
+57 TVARTPLDR
-71 KIRNIGITAH
+71 IRNIGITAH

-98 VSHRIGEV
+98 KSHKIGEV
-106 HDGNTT
+106 HEGNTT

-118 ERERGITITSAAVTC
+118 ERERGITITSAAVTAV
-133 EWKDHRINIIDTP
+133 WNDHRINIIDTP

-207 FRAFA
+207 YRAA
-212 TLKEKLDI
+212 ETLTEKLGI
-220 VALPLQLPI
+220 NWVTLQLPI
-229 GIEDSFLGVIDLV
+229 GIEDTFQGIVDLV
-242 EMKAIIWE
+242 EMKALIWE
-250 GGELGAKFHDEEI
+250 GDELGAKYHEAPI
-263 PEAMKEQAAEYR
+263 PADLADKAAEYR
-275 QNLLDTALS
+275 QKLLDTVVGIDEA
-284 VDNEAMEE
+284 AMEE

-298 VSVETLKRCIKAG
+298 VSIETLKRCIKRG
-311 AISGAFRPVLCGT
+311 TISGEFRPVLCGT
-324 AFKNKGVQPLLDAVL
+324 AFKNKGVQPLLDAVIE
-339 DYLPSPVDVP
+339 YLPSPIDRE
-349 GIRVAPEEGQDD
+349 GIKVAPEEGQDETAD
-361 DPNARR
+361 RR
-367 IKADPNAPFAG
+367 VIPANENEPFAG

-389 TLTFVRVYAGTLKS
+389 NLTFVRVYRGVLRS
-403 SDTVMNTTKGHK
+403 GDQVLNTTKGHK
-415 ERIGRMFQM
+415 ERVGRMFQM
-424 HADKRAEIKEVHAG
+424 HADKREEIKEVFAG

-452 DTLASSD
+452 DTLAAQED
-459 DPVVLERMAFPV
+459 AVVLERMAFPV

-502 LRLKTDQETGQT
+502 LRLRTDQETGQT

-552 SKSHTETYTHK
+552 SKAHTETYTHK

-574 VKIVFEPQ
+574 VKIIFEPK
-582 ERNEGVLFENKVVGG
+582 ERNEGIEFHNGVVGG
-597 TVPKEYIPAVEK
+597 AVPKEYIPAVEK
-609 GIRNQAD
+609 GIKVQAD

-628 KYTLVDGKYHDVDS
+628 KYSLVDGKYHDVDS

-653 CFREGM
+653 CFREGIR
-659 KKAGPIILEP
+659 KASPVLLEP
-669 IMDVEITTPQDHV
+669 VMKVEVVTPGDYL
-682 GDVVGDLNRRRGQ
+682 GDVIGDINRRRGS
-695 IQNQESS
+695 IQDQLERGTNIAVVA
-702 GSTVIVRAH
+702 T
-711 VPLKEMFGYISHL
+711 VPLSEMFGYIGQL
-724 RSMTKGRA
+724 RAMSSGRA
-732 SFTMQFHHYD
+732 SYTMEFSHYD
-742 PVPRNIADE
+742 LVPRNVAE
-751 IMTKSA
+751 KVVEEANKR

>member
-1 MCIAPDGGR
+1 
-10 RLAGPE
+10 
-16 TAALKAAP
+16 
-24 HGIQPAGLAK
+24 
-34 PAALPQKPP
+34 
-43 NQRHP
+43 
-48 KSDAAPFCM
+48 
-57 TADVEAFMADFDLG
+57 MATHTPLER
-71 KIRNIGITAH
+71 IRNIGITAH

-98 VSHRIGEV
+98 KSHRIGEV

-112 TDYMDQ
+112 TDYMAQ
-118 ERERGITITSAAVTC
+118 ERERGITITSAAVTA

-193 IIFINKL
+193 LIFVNKL

-207 FRAFA
+207 YKACD
-212 TLKEKLDI
+212 TLTEKLGI
-220 VALPLQLPI
+220 KWVALQLPI
-229 GIEDSFLGVIDLV
+229 GIEENLKGVVDLV
-242 EMKAIIWE
+242 EMRALVWE
-250 GGELGAKFHDEEI
+250 GDDLGASFHEAPI
-263 PEAMKEQAAEYR
+263 PDDMAEMAAEWR
-275 QNLLDTALS
+275 EKMLDMVVGADDEAL
-284 VDNEAMEE
+284 EA
-292 YFDKGD
+292 YLSGD
-298 VSVETLKRCIKAG
+298 PVPLELLKRAIKKG
-311 AISGAFRPVLCGT
+311 TISGEFRPVMCGS
-324 AFKNKGVQPLLDAVL
+324 AFKNKGVQPLLDGVL
-339 DYLPSPVDVP
+339 DYLPSPVDIP
-349 GIRVAPEEGQDD
+349 GIKVAPDEGMDETQE
-361 DPNARR
+361 RR
-367 IKADPNAPFAG
+367 NIPADLEAPFAG

-389 TLTFVRVYAGTLKS
+389 NLTFVRVYRGVLRQG
-403 SDTVMNTTKGHK
+403 DMVMNTTKGHR

-424 HADKRAEIKEVHAG
+424 HADKREEIKEVIAG

-452 DTLASSD
+452 DTLASND
-459 DPVVLERMAFPV
+459 DPVILERMAFPV

-477 VEPKTKEGVEKMTL
+477 VEPKTKEAVEKMTAGL
-491 GLQKLA
+491 GKLA

-502 LRLKTDQETGQT
+502 LRVKTDQETGQV

-527 IDRLKREYGV
+527 VDRLRREYGV
-537 DANIGAPQV
+537 DCNIGAPQV

-552 SKSHTETYTHK
+552 SKSHTEIYTHK

-574 VKIVFEPQ
+574 VKIIFEPK
-582 ERNEGVLFENKVVGG
+582 ERNSGIEFHNGVVGG
-597 TVPKEYIPAVEK
+597 SVPKEYIPAVDK
-609 GIRNQAD
+609 GIKVQAD

-659 KKAGPIILEP
+659 KKAGPVILEP
-669 IMDVEITTPQDHV
+669 IMDVEVTMPQDHV
-682 GDVVGDLNRRRGQ
+682 GDVVGDLNRRRGT
-695 IQNQESS
+695 IQNQDMAGTS
-702 GSTVIVRAH
+702 VIVRAH
-711 VPLKEMFGYISHL
+711 VPLKEMFGYISNL
-724 RSMTKGRA
+724 RGMTKGRA
-732 SFTMQFHHYD
+732 SFSMQFHHYD
-742 PVPRNIADE
+742 PVPRNVAEE
-751 IMTKSA
+751 IMKQSA

>member
-1 MCIAPDGGR
+1 MRVAGQALFRPAPEAEPVHGKECSIIHAPSIS
-10 RLAGPE
+10 LARVTRGDE
-16 TAALKAAP
+16 VYAAGSALTRTATCSWGWRAP
-24 HGIQPAGLAK
+24 PLAK
-34 PAALPQKPP
+34 SPVFPHLLPHTITGSWSGARDRCLGGA
-43 NQRHP
+43 RHG
-48 KSDAAPFCM
+48 M
-57 TADVEAFMADFDLG
+57 EATVSATELD

-112 TDYMDQ
+112 TDYMEQ

-207 FRAFA
+207 YRAFD

-229 GIEDSFLGVIDLV
+229 GIEDTFIGV
-242 EMKAIIWE
+242 A
-250 GGELGAKFHDEEI
+250 
-263 PEAMKEQAAEYR
+263 
-275 QNLLDTALS
+275 
-284 VDNEAMEE
+284 
-292 YFDKGD
+292 
-298 VSVETLKRCIKAG
+298 TLKKCIKKG
-311 AISGAFRPVLCGT
+311 AISGEFRPVLCGT

-339 DYLPSPVDVP
+339 DYLPSPIDVP
-349 GIRVAPEEGQDD
+349 GIKVAAEEGVEERIDD
-361 DPNARR
+361 DRR
-367 IKADPNAPFAG
+367 VIPANPNAPFAG

-389 TLTFVRVYAGTLKS
+389 TLTFVRVYAGTLKQA
-403 SDTVMNTTKGHK
+403 DMVMNTTKGHR

-424 HADKRAEIKEVHAG
+424 HADKRAEIKEVFAG

-452 DTLASSD
+452 DTLASAE
-459 DPVVLERMAFPV
+459 DPVILERMAFPV

-477 VEPKTKEGVEKMTL
+477 VEPKTKDGVEKMTL

-527 IDRLKREYGV
+527 IDRLRREYGV
-537 DANIGAPQV
+537 EANVGAPQV

-552 SKSHTETYTHK
+552 TKSHTETYTHK

-574 VKIVFEPQ
+574 VKIVFEPL
-582 ERNEGVLFENKVVGG
+582 ERNAGIEFENKVVGG
-597 TVPKEYIPAVEK
+597 SVPKEYIPAVEK
-609 GIRNQAD
+609 GIKVQAD
-616 TGVLAGFPTVDF
+616 TGVLAGFQTVDF
-628 KYTLVDGKYHDVDS
+628 RYSLIDGKYHDVDS

-659 KKAGPIILEP
+659 KKAGPVILEP
-669 IMDVEITTPQDHV
+669 IMDVECTTPQDHV
-682 GDVVGDLNRRRGQ
+682 GDVVGDLNRRRGM

-742 PVPRNIADE
+742 PVPRNVADE
-751 IMTKSA
+751 IMAKSA

>member
-1 MCIAPDGGR
+1 VS
-10 RLAGPE
+10 E
-16 TAALKAAP
+16 TPLDK
-24 HGIQPAGLAK
+24 L
-34 PAALPQKPP
+34 
-43 NQRHP
+43 
-48 KSDAAPFCM
+48 
-57 TADVEAFMADFDLG
+57 
-71 KIRNIGITAH
+71 RNIGITAH

-86 TTTTERILYYTG
+86 TTTTERILHYTG
-98 VSHRIGEV
+98 ESHKIGEV

-112 TDYMDQ
+112 TDYMEQ

-133 EWKDHRINIIDTP
+133 NWKGTRINIIDTP

-207 FRAFA
+207 YRAFA

-229 GIEDSFLGVIDLV
+229 GIEDKFLGIVDLV
-242 EMKAIIWE
+242 EMKAVIWE
-250 GGELGAKFHDEEI
+250 GGDLGAKYHDEPI
-263 PEAMKEQAAEYR
+263 PADMMELAAEHR
-275 QNLLDTALS
+275 QTLLDTAVS
-284 VDNEAMEE
+284 VDEQAMEE

-298 VSVETLKRCIKAG
+298 VSVETLKRCIKRG
-311 AISGAFRPVLCGT
+311 TIDGTFRPVLCGT
-324 AFKNKGVQPLLDAVL
+324 AFKNKGVQPLLDAVI

-349 GIRVAPEEGQDD
+349 GIAVALEEGVDEAEH
-361 DPNARR
+361 PNRRR
-367 IKADPNAPFAG
+367 IPANANAPFAG

-403 SDTVMNTTKGHK
+403 GDMVMNTTKGHR

-424 HADKRAEIKEVHAG
+424 HADKRAEIKEVEAG

-477 VEPKTKEGVEKMTL
+477 VEPRTKEAVEKMTL

-502 LRLKTDQETGQT
+502 LRLRTDQETGQT

-527 IDRLKREYGV
+527 IDRLRREYAV
-537 DANIGAPQV
+537 DCNIGAPQV

-552 SKSHTETYTHK
+552 SKAHTETYTHK

-574 VKIVFEPQ
+574 VKIIFEPQ
-582 ERNEGVLFENKVVGG
+582 ERNGGVVFENKVVGG
-597 TVPKEYIPAVEK
+597 SVPREYIPAVEK
-609 GIRNQAD
+609 GIKVQAD

-659 KKAGPIILEP
+659 KKASPIILEP
-669 IMDVEITTPQDHV
+669 IMDVEVTTPQDHV

-751 IMTKSA
+751 IMAKSA

>member
-1 MCIAPDGGR
+1 MPGPD
-10 RLAGPE
+10 LS
-16 TAALKAAP
+16 
-24 HGIQPAGLAK
+24 H
-34 PAALPQKPP
+34 
-43 NQRHP
+43 
-48 KSDAAPFCM
+48 
-57 TADVEAFMADFDLG
+57 
-71 KIRNIGITAH
+71 IRNIGITAH

-98 VSHRIGEV
+98 MSHRIGEV

-112 TDYMDQ
+112 TDYMEQ

-133 EWKDHRINIIDTP
+133 EWKNHRINIIDTP

-162 DGAIFIIEGVAG
+162 DGAVFIIEGVAG

-193 IIFINKL
+193 VIFINKL

-220 VALPLQLPI
+220 VALALQLPI
-229 GIEDSFLGVIDLV
+229 GIEDKFVGVVDLV
-242 EMKAIIWE
+242 EMKALVWE
-250 GGELGAKFHDEEI
+250 GGELGAKYHEEPI
-263 PEAMKEQAAEYR
+263 PAELAEQAAEYR
-275 QNLLDTALS
+275 QILLDTALS
-284 VDNEAMEE
+284 VDDAAMEE
-292 YFDKGD
+292 YFEKGN
-298 VSVETLKRCIKAG
+298 VGVETLKRCVKVG
-311 AISGAFRPVLCGT
+311 SISGAFRPVLCGT
-324 AFKNKGVQPLLDAVL
+324 AFKNKGVQPLLDAVI

-349 GIRVAPEEGQDD
+349 GISVVTDEEDGQDG
-361 DPNARR
+361 AERRR

-403 SDTVMNTTKGHK
+403 GDTVLNTTREHR

-452 DTLASSD
+452 DTLASER
-459 DPVVLERMAFPV
+459 DPVILERMAFPV

-477 VEPKTKEGVEKMTL
+477 VEPRTKEGIEKMTL

-502 LRLKTDQETGQT
+502 LKLRSDQETGQT

-527 IDRLKREYGV
+527 IDRLRREYNV
-537 DANIGAPQV
+537 EANVGAPQV

-552 SKSHTETYTHK
+552 SRPHTEIYTHK
-563 KQSGGSGQYAE
+563 KQTGGSGQYAE
-574 VKIVFEPQ
+574 VKIMFEPLERNSGVVFE
-582 ERNEGVLFENKVVGG
+582 NDIVGG
-597 TVPKEYIPAVEK
+597 SVPREYVPAVEK
-609 GIRNQAD
+609 GLKSQAG

-628 KYTLVDGKYHDVDS
+628 KASLLDGKYHDVDS

-653 CFREGM
+653 CFRDGM

-669 IMDVEITTPQDHV
+669 VMDVEITTPQDHV
-682 GDVVGDLNRRRGQ
+682 GDVVGDLNRRRGM

-702 GSTVIVRAH
+702 GSTIIVRAH
-711 VPLKEMFGYISHL
+711 VPLKEMFGYISDL

-751 IMTKSA
+751 IMAKSA

>member
-1 MCIAPDGGR
+1 
-10 RLAGPE
+10 
-16 TAALKAAP
+16 
-24 HGIQPAGLAK
+24 
-34 PAALPQKPP
+34 
-43 NQRHP
+43 
-48 KSDAAPFCM
+48 M
-57 TADVEAFMADFDLG
+57 TDTPLD

-98 VSHRIGEV
+98 ESHKIGEV

-133 EWKDHRINIIDTP
+133 NWKDTRINIIDTP

-162 DGAIFIIEGVAG
+162 DGAVFIIEGVAG

-207 FRAFA
+207 YRAFD

-229 GIEDSFLGVIDLV
+229 GIEDKFLGVVDLV

-250 GGELGAKFHDEEI
+250 GGELGAKFHDEPI
-263 PEAMKEQAAEYR
+263 PADLADKAAEYR
-275 QNLLDTALS
+275 QELLDTALS
-284 VDNEAMEE
+284 VDEKAMEE
-292 YFDKGD
+292 YFENGD
-298 VSVETLKRCIKAG
+298 VAIETLKRCIKRG
-311 AISGAFRPVLCGT
+311 TIDGTFRPVLCGT
-324 AFKNKGVQPLLDAVL
+324 AFKNKGVQPLLDAVI

-349 GIRVAPEEGQDD
+349 GIAVALDEGVDEAD
-361 DPNARR
+361 HPDRRR
-367 IKADPNAPFAG
+367 IPANPKAPFAG

-389 TLTFVRVYAGTLKS
+389 TLTFVRVYAGTLKTG
-403 SDTVMNTTKGHK
+403 DTVMNTTKDHK

-424 HADKRAEIKEVHAG
+424 HADKRAEIKEVGAG

-452 DTLASSD
+452 DTLASAD
-459 DPVVLERMAFPV
+459 DPVILERMAFPV

-477 VEPKTKEGVEKMTL
+477 VEPRTKEAVEKMTL

-527 IDRLKREYGV
+527 IDRLRREYGV
-537 DANIGAPQV
+537 DCNIGAPQV

-552 SKSHTETYTHK
+552 SKAWTETYTHK

-574 VKIVFEPQ
+574 VKIIFEPT
-582 ERNEGVLFENKVVGG
+582 ERNSGVVFENKVVGG
-597 TVPKEYIPAVEK
+597 SVPKEYIPAVEK
-609 GIRNQAD
+609 GIKVQAD

-659 KKAGPIILEP
+659 KKASPIILEP

-702 GSTVIVRAH
+702 GSTIIVRAQA
-711 VPLKEMFGYISHL
+711 PLKEMFGYISHL

-751 IMTKSA
+751 IMAKSA

>member
-1 MCIAPDGGR
+1 MSESPLTPSS
-10 RLAGPE
+10 LA
-16 TAALKAAP
+16 
-24 HGIQPAGLAK
+24 
-34 PAALPQKPP
+34 
-43 NQRHP
+43 R
-48 KSDAAPFCM
+48 
-57 TADVEAFMADFDLG
+57 
-71 KIRNIGITAH
+71 IRNIGITAH

-112 TDYMDQ
+112 TDYMAQ

-162 DGAIFIIEGVAG
+162 DGAVFIIEGVAG

-207 FRAFA
+207 YRAFD

-220 VALPLQLPI
+220 IALPLQLPI
-229 GIEDSFLGVIDLV
+229 GVEDGFLGVVDLV

-263 PEAMKEQAAEYR
+263 PADLMEKAKEAR
-275 QNLLDTALS
+275 QLLLDTALS
-284 VDNEAMEE
+284 VDDAGMEE
-292 YFDKGD
+292 YFEKGD
-298 VSVETLKRCIKAG
+298 VDVATLKRAIKTG
-311 AISGAFRPVLCGT
+311 TISGAFRPVLCGT

-339 DYLPSPVDVP
+339 DYLPSPIDVP
-349 GIRVAPEEGQDD
+349 GISIAAEEGEEDGEHS
-361 DPNARR
+361 NRRR
-367 IKADPNAPFAG
+367 IKADVDAPFAG

-389 TLTFVRVYAGTLKS
+389 TLTFIRVYAGTLKTG
-403 SDTVMNTTKGHK
+403 DTVMNTTKDHK
-415 ERIGRMFQM
+415 ERISRMFQM

-459 DPVVLERMAFPV
+459 DPVVLERMSFPV

-477 VEPKTKEGVEKMTL
+477 VEPKTKDSVEKMSI

-502 LRLKTDQETGQT
+502 LRLKTDQESGQT

-527 IDRLKREYGV
+527 IDRLRREYGV
-537 DANIGAPQV
+537 DCNIGAPQV

-552 SKSHTETYTHK
+552 SKPHTETYTHK

-574 VKIVFEPQ
+574 VKVMFEPA
-582 ERNEGVLFENKVVGG
+582 ERNAGITFANKTVGG
-597 TVPKEYIPAVEK
+597 SVPKEYVPAVEK
-609 GIRNQAD
+609 GIRVQAD
-616 TGVLAGFPTVDF
+616 TGVLAGFQTVDF
-628 KYTLVDGKYHDVDS
+628 SYTLLDGKYHDVDS

-659 KKAGPIILEP
+659 KKASPIILEP
-669 IMDVEITTPQDHV
+669 IMDVEVTTPSDHV

-695 IQNQESS
+695 IQNQDSA
-702 GSTVIVRAH
+702 GSTVIVKAH
-711 VPLKEMFGYISHL
+711 VPLKEMFGYISDL

-742 PVPRNIADE
+742 PVPRNVAE
-751 IMTKSA
+751 ELVKKTG

>member
-1 MCIAPDGGR
+1 MKRPFLFAPAFHGG
-10 RLAGPE
+10 
-16 TAALKAAP
+16 
-24 HGIQPAGLAK
+24 
-34 PAALPQKPP
+34 
-43 NQRHP
+43 P
-48 KSDAAPFCM
+48 KVSDTPL
-57 TADVEAFMADFDLG
+57 ER
-71 KIRNIGITAH
+71 IRNIGITAH

-98 VSHRIGEV
+98 VSHKIGEV

-112 TDYMDQ
+112 TDYMEQ

-133 EWKDHRINIIDTP
+133 EWKSTRINIIDTP

-207 FRAFA
+207 YRAFD

-229 GIEDSFLGVIDLV
+229 GEEDKFLGVVDLV

-250 GGELGAKFHDEEI
+250 GGELGAKYHYEPI
-263 PEAMKEQAAEYR
+263 PEELTAKAAEYR
-275 QNLLDTALS
+275 QTLLDTAVS
-284 VDNEAMEE
+284 VDEKAMEE
-292 YFDKGD
+292 YFEKGD
-298 VSVETLKRCIKAG
+298 VSIETLKACIKKG
-311 AISGAFRPVLCGT
+311 TISGEFRPVLCGT
-324 AFKNKGVQPLLDAVL
+324 AFKNKGVQPLLDAVI
-339 DYLPSPVDVP
+339 DYLPSPIDVP
-349 GIRVAPEEGQDD
+349 GIAVAMDEGIDETLHPD
-361 DPNARR
+361 RRR
-367 IKADPNAPFAG
+367 IPANPKAPFAG

-403 SDTVMNTTKGHK
+403 GDTVMNTTKGHR

-424 HADKRAEIKEVHAG
+424 HADKRAEIKEVEAG

-477 VEPKTKEGVEKMTL
+477 VEPRTKEAVEKMTL

-502 LRLKTDQETGQT
+502 LRLRTDQETGQT

-527 IDRLKREYGV
+527 IDRLRREYGV
-537 DANIGAPQV
+537 DCNIGAPQV

-552 SKSHTETYTHK
+552 SKAHTEIYTHK
-563 KQSGGSGQYAE
+563 KQTGGSGQYAE
-574 VKIVFEPQ
+574 VKIVFEPM
-582 ERNEGVLFENKVVGG
+582 ERNGGVVFESKVVGG
-597 TVPKEYIPAVEK
+597 SIPKEYIPAVEK
-609 GIRNQAD
+609 GIKVQAD

-659 KKAGPIILEP
+659 KKASPIILEP
-669 IMDVEITTPQDHV
+669 IMDVEVTTPQDHV

-702 GSTVIVRAH
+702 GSTIIVRAL

-751 IMTKSA
+751 IMAKSA

>member
-1 MCIAPDGGR
+1 MEVVVSSSLGR
-10 RLAGPE
+10 
-16 TAALKAAP
+16 
-24 HGIQPAGLAK
+24 
-34 PAALPQKPP
+34 
-43 NQRHP
+43 
-48 KSDAAPFCM
+48 
-57 TADVEAFMADFDLG
+57 
-71 KIRNIGITAH
+71 IRNIGITAH

-98 VSHRIGEV
+98 VSHKIGEV

-162 DGAIFIIEGVAG
+162 DGAVFIIEGVAG

-207 FRAFA
+207 YRAAA

-220 VALPLQLPI
+220 VFVPLQLPI
-229 GIEDSFLGVIDLV
+229 GIEDTFVGVVDLV
-242 EMKAIIWE
+242 EMKAIVWE
-250 GGELGAKFHDEEI
+250 GGELGAKFHYEDI
-263 PEAMKEQAAEYR
+263 PADLAEKAAEYR
-275 QNLLDTALS
+275 EHLLDTVLS
-284 VDNEAMEE
+284 QDNAAMEQ
-292 YFDKGD
+292 YFETGD
-298 VSVETLKRCIKAG
+298 VDIATLKKCIKLG
-311 AISGAFRPVLCGT
+311 TISGDFRPVLCGT

-339 DYLPSPVDVP
+339 DYLPSPIDVP
-349 GIRVAPEEGQDD
+349 GIKVAAPEGVEESIHDD
-361 DPNARR
+361 RR
-367 IKADPNAPFAG
+367 VIPANPEAPFAG

-389 TLTFVRVYAGTLKS
+389 TLTFVRVYSGTLKS
-403 SDTVMNTTKGHK
+403 SDTVMNTTKGHR

-452 DTLASSD
+452 DTLAAAE
-459 DPVVLERMAFPV
+459 DPVVLERMSFPV

-477 VEPKTKEGVEKMTL
+477 VEPKTKDGVEKMTL

-527 IDRLKREYGV
+527 IDRLRREYGV

-552 SKSHTETYTHK
+552 SKAHTETYTHK

-574 VKIVFEPQ
+574 VKIIFEPL
-582 ERNEGVLFENKVVGG
+582 ERNTGVQFENKVVGG
-597 TVPKEYIPAVEK
+597 SVPREYIPAVEK
-609 GIRNQAD
+609 GIKVQAE

-659 KKAGPIILEP
+659 KKASPQILEP
-669 IMDVEITTPQDHV
+669 IMDVEVTTPNDHV
-682 GDVVGDLNRRRGQ
+682 GDVVGDLNRRRGM
-695 IQNQESS
+695 IQNQESA
-702 GSTVIVRAH
+702 GSTVMVRAH
-711 VPLKEMFGYISHL
+711 IPLKEMFGYISDL

-732 SFTMQFHHYD
+732 SFTMHFHHYD
-742 PVPRNIADE
+742 PVPRNVADE
-751 IMTKSA
+751 IMAKSA

>member
-1 MCIAPDGGR
+1 
-10 RLAGPE
+10 
-16 TAALKAAP
+16 
-24 HGIQPAGLAK
+24 
-34 PAALPQKPP
+34 
-43 NQRHP
+43 
-48 KSDAAPFCM
+48 
-57 TADVEAFMADFDLG
+57 MARTPLE

-98 VSHRIGEV
+98 KSHKIGEV
-106 HDGNTT
+106 HDGATT

-118 ERERGITITSAAVTC
+118 ERERGITITSAAVTA
-133 EWKDHRINIIDTP
+133 EWKDHRINVIDTP

-162 DGAIFIIEGVAG
+162 DGAVFVIEGVAG

-193 IIFINKL
+193 IIYINKL

-207 FRAFA
+207 FRAA
-212 TLKEKLDI
+212 ETLTEKLGI
-220 VALPLQLPI
+220 NWVALQIPI
-229 GIEDSFLGVIDLV
+229 GIEDNLQGVVDLV
-242 EMKAIIWE
+242 EMKALVWQ
-250 GGELGAKFHDEEI
+250 GDDLGAKYDVVEI
-263 PEAMKEQAAEYR
+263 PADLKDKAAEYR
-275 QNLLDTALS
+275 EKLLDA
-284 VDNEAMEE
+284 VVAADDEAMERYLE
-292 YFDKGD
+292 DGD
-298 VSVETLKRCIKAG
+298 VSVELLKRAIKKG
-311 AISGAFRPVLCGT
+311 TITGEFRPVVCGSS
-324 AFKNKGVQPLLDAVL
+324 FKNKGVQPLLDAVI
-339 DYLPSPVDVP
+339 DYLPSPVDIE
-349 GIRVAPEEGQDD
+349 GIKVAPEEGQDE
-361 DPNARR
+361 NAERR
-367 IKADPNAPFAG
+367 VIPADENAPFAG

-389 TLTFVRVYAGTLKS
+389 NLTFVRVYRGVLKQG
-403 SDTVMNTTKGHK
+403 DMVMNTTKGNR

-424 HADKRAEIKEVHAG
+424 HADKREEIKEVFAG

-452 DTLASSD
+452 DTLAAQD

-477 VEPKTKEGVEKMTL
+477 VEPKTKEGVEKMTI

-527 IDRLKREYGV
+527 VDRLKREYGV

-552 SKSHTETYTHK
+552 TKPHTEVYTHK

-574 VKIVFEPQ
+574 VKITFEPK
-582 ERNEGVLFENKVVGG
+582 ERNEGIEFVNAIVGG
-597 TVPKEYIPAVEK
+597 TVPKEYIPAVDK
-609 GIRNQAD
+609 GIKMQAD

-628 KYTLVDGKYHDVDS
+628 KYTLTDGKYHDVDS

-659 KKAGPIILEP
+659 KKAGPVILEP
-669 IMDVEITTPQDHV
+669 IMDVEVTTPQDHV
-682 GDVVGDLNRRRGQ
+682 GDVVGDLNRRRGV
-695 IQNQESS
+695 IQSQDMAGTS
-702 GSTVIVRAH
+702 VIVRAH
-711 VPLKEMFGYISHL
+711 VPLKEMFGYISNL
-724 RSMTKGRA
+724 RGMTKGRA
-732 SFTMQFHHYD
+732 SFSMQFHHYD
-742 PVPRNIADE
+742 PVPRNVAEE
-751 IMTKSA
+751 IMAKSA

>member
-1 MCIAPDGGR
+1 MSGTPLD
-10 RLAGPE
+10 
-16 TAALKAAP
+16 
-24 HGIQPAGLAK
+24 
-34 PAALPQKPP
+34 
-43 NQRHP
+43 
-48 KSDAAPFCM
+48 
-57 TADVEAFMADFDLG
+57 

-98 VSHRIGEV
+98 ESHRIGEV

-133 EWKDHRINIIDTP
+133 NWKETRINIIDTP

-220 VALPLQLPI
+220 IALPLQLPI
-229 GIEDSFLGVIDLV
+229 GIEDKFLGVVDLV

-250 GGELGAKFHDEEI
+250 GGELGAKFHDEPI
-263 PEAMKEQAAEYR
+263 PAELAEQAAEYR
-275 QNLLDTALS
+275 QLLLDTALS
-284 VDNEAMEE
+284 VDDAGMEE
-292 YFDKGD
+292 YFEKGD
-298 VSVETLKRCIKAG
+298 VAVETLKRAIKTG
-311 AISGAFRPVLCGT
+311 TISGAFRPVLCGT
-324 AFKNKGVQPLLDAVL
+324 AFKNKGVQPLLDAVI

-349 GIRVAPEEGQDD
+349 GIAVALDEGVDESEHPD
-361 DPNARR
+361 RRR
-367 IKADPNAPFAG
+367 IPANPKAPFAG

-403 SDTVMNTTKGHK
+403 GDTVMNTTKGHR

-424 HADKRAEIKEVHAG
+424 HADKRAEIKEVEAG

-459 DPVVLERMAFPV
+459 DPVILERMAFPV

-477 VEPKTKEGVEKMTL
+477 VEPRTKEAVEKMTL

-527 IDRLKREYGV
+527 IDRLRREYGV
-537 DANIGAPQV
+537 DCEIGAPQV

-552 SKSHTETYTHK
+552 SKPHTETYTHK

-574 VKIVFEPQ
+574 VKIIFEPQ
-582 ERNEGVLFENKVVGG
+582 ERNAGVLFENKVVGG
-597 TVPKEYIPAVEK
+597 SVPREYIPAVEK
-609 GIRNQAD
+609 GIKVQAD

-628 KYTLVDGKYHDVDS
+628 KYSLVDGKYHDVDS

-702 GSTVIVRAH
+702 SSTIIVRAL

-751 IMTKSA
+751 IMAKSA

>member
-1 MCIAPDGGR
+1 MS
-10 RLAGPE
+10 E
-16 TAALKAAP
+16 TPL
-24 HGIQPAGLAK
+24 
-34 PAALPQKPP
+34 
-43 NQRHP
+43 
-48 KSDAAPFCM
+48 
-57 TADVEAFMADFDLG
+57 E

-98 VSHRIGEV
+98 VSHKIGEV

-112 TDYMDQ
+112 TDYMEQ

-133 EWKDHRINIIDTP
+133 EWKNHRINIIDTP

-162 DGAIFIIEGVAG
+162 DGAVFIIEGVAG

-207 FRAFA
+207 YRAFD

-229 GIEDSFLGVIDLV
+229 GSEDQFVGIIDLV

-250 GGELGAKFHDEEI
+250 GGELGAKYHDAPI
-263 PEAMKEQAAEYR
+263 PADLAEKAKEYR
-275 QNLLDTALS
+275 QTLLDTALS
-284 VDNEAMEE
+284 VDDAAMEE
-292 YFDKGD
+292 YFESGD
-298 VSVETLKRCIKAG
+298 VAVETLKRCIKAG
-311 AISGAFRPVLCGT
+311 TISGAFRPVLCGT

-339 DYLPSPVDVP
+339 DYLPSPVDIP
-349 GIRVAPEEGQDD
+349 GIKIAAEEGEDEHTER
-361 DPNARR
+361 RR

-389 TLTFVRVYAGTLKS
+389 TLTFVRVYAGTLRS
-403 SDTVMNTTKGHK
+403 GDTVLNTTRDHK

-424 HADKRAEIKEVHAG
+424 HADKRAEIKEVSAG
-438 DIAAFVGLKDTGTG
+438 DIAAFVGLKDTMTG
-452 DTLASSD
+452 DTLAAAS

-477 VEPKTKEGVEKMTL
+477 VEPRTKESVEKMTI

-502 LRLKTDQETGQT
+502 LRLRTDQESGQT

-537 DANIGAPQV
+537 EANIGAPQV

-552 SKSHTETYTHK
+552 TRPHTELYTHK

-574 VKIVFEPQ
+574 VKVVFEPM
-582 ERNEGVLFENKVVGG
+582 ERNGGIVFENKVVGG
-597 TVPKEYIPAVEK
+597 AVPREYIPAVEK
-609 GIRNQAD
+609 GIRVQAE

-659 KKAGPIILEP
+659 KKASPIILEP

-682 GDVVGDLNRRRGQ
+682 GDVVGDINRRRGM

-702 GSTVIVRAH
+702 SSTIIVRAH
-711 VPLKEMFGYISHL
+711 VPLKEMFGYISDL

-751 IMTKSA
+751 IMAKSA